1 MHGVFSWF
9 PIDSVLI
16 PLQEWKELI
25 TKFTFQMQFKK
36 TSMLMYNMYKSCSHN
51 VTMFNVPCQTKDR
64 RGLVY
69 TIMFSLSFYLLLAEI
84 FGHLL
89 KLGLGDEP
97 VVVLVHHLQ
106 EEQQYP
112 SISCSH
118 P

>member
-1 MHGVFSWF
+1 
-9 PIDSVLI
+9 
-16 PLQEWKELI
+16 
-25 TKFTFQMQFKK
+25 
-36 TSMLMYNMYKSCSHN
+36 
-51 VTMFNVPCQTKDR
+51 MFNVPCQTKDR

-69 TIMFSLSFYLLLAEI
+69 AIMFYLLLAEI

-106 EEQQYP
+106 RKSNNIHQSAVP
-112 SISCSH
+112 SKYSH